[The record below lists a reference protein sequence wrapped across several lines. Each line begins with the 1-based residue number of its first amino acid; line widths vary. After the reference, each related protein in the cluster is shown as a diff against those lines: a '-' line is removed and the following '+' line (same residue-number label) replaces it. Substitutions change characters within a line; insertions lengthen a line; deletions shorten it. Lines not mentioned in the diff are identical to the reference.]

1 MPADLD
7 LSIPVACDLFG
18 EGVGGE
24 GGGGGEGGSFPNGT
38 TL

>member
-18 EGVGGE
+18 EGVGG
-24 GGGGGEGGSFPNGT
+24 GGGSSFPNGT
-38 TL
+38 SL